1 MLLQRQ
7 YSVWKSINVL
17 IAILIACL
25 ILAGI
30 YFKWQSVSLEKQINQ
45 EFVKKNKLDEQ
56 IHKLQASS
64 LYKKYV
70 LAKIINDKFDNT
82 NYAGLYEYLRKIR
95 DEIKNA
101 LTK

>member
-56 IHKLQASS
+56 IHKLQANS